1 MSVFREK
8 LMFLKLCKLEK
19 LKQKEIAISLIS
31 LIVTIIIV
39 LILSGVV
46 ISISVGNNGVIKK
59 AKQSVALY
67 ENATLQDEEMLNE
80 FGNLMDSFSFDEE
93 YPTDTAPVATA
104 TTNKLIISL
113 KQVDIGKS
121 GIDSSKTMYRLVSDE
136 SASNALTSWQSSKI
150 FENLDADT
158 TYYFQSRVTDKA
170 GNTTISKVGSES
182 TSQVPVLIK
191 DANIFFEYTPSEE
204 TTGSVTVT
212 ITTKIMGFTLQTNVE
227 DGEWTNAT
235 KSSDGKSQIS
245 TQIVTENN
253 KSVNARLF
261 DGRNYGEEA
270 SITIT
275 NINK

>member
-1 MSVFREK
+1 
-8 LMFLKLCKLEK
+8 MFLKLCKLEK

-80 FGNLMDSFSFDEE
+80 FGNLIDSFSFDEE

-158 TYYFQSRVTDKA
+158 TYYFQSRVTDNA

-191 DANIFFEYTPSEE
+191 DANVFFEYTPSEE